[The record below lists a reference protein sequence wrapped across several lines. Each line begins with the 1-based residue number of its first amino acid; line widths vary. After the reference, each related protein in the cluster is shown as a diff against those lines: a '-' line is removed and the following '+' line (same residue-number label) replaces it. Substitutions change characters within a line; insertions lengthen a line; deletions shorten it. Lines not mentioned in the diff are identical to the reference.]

1 MKKITLITN
10 GLIIFSLIIVP
21 IAFNYFGTGSNA
33 AYKSGEYWGECL
45 WIWLI
50 PYIATRK
57 RTDKTKDNVGLF
69 AAILLL
75 IFSIITIYNTYN
87 EQEAMK
93 IAVSNVQIMN
103 ENKDILDT
111 KSTGNNLG
119 NLLNGIVKVVEPYNK
134 KMINLQEEMNKID
147 LSFAALTDIFTNKTK
162 LLETKSTLNIFIQN
176 TNNQRELMREMSEA
190 PLPYIQN
197 FDIDKNQKDEFMR
210 GYTQSQNAVMELLNR
225 KYSLWDKMSSDIQII
240 LDLATTNF
248 GKVEVKNN
256 TLLFSSNQ
264 IATKYNLARAD
275 LQKNAADEVAL
286 TKELVEYDA
295 KRKTRL
301 NDLVLSK

>member
-21 IAFNYFGTGSNA
+21 IAFIYFGTDSNA

-45 WIWLI
+45 WILLI

-57 RTDKTKDNVGLF
+57 RTDKTKDNVSLF

-93 IAVSNVQIMN
+93 IAASNFQLLN
-103 ENKDILDT
+103 ENKDLLDT

-134 KMINLQEEMNKID
+134 K
-147 LSFAALTDIFTNKTK
+147 
-162 LLETKSTLNIFIQN
+162 
-176 TNNQRELMREMSEA
+176 
-190 PLPYIQN
+190 
-197 FDIDKNQKDEFMR
+197 
-210 GYTQSQNAVMELLNR
+210 
-225 KYSLWDKMSSDIQII
+225 
-240 LDLATTNF
+240 
-248 GKVEVKNN
+248 
-256 TLLFSSNQ
+256 
-264 IATKYNLARAD
+264 
-275 LQKNAADEVAL
+275 
-286 TKELVEYDA
+286 
-295 KRKTRL
+295 
-301 NDLVLSK
+301 